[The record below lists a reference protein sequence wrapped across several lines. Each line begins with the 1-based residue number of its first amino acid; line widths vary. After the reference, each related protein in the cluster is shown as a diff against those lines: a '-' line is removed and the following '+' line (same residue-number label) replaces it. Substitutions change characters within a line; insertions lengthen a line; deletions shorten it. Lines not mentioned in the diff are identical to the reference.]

1 MYEILIHTRECPQGF
16 VFEGFL
22 DDNRPALFPSEQE
35 ARKYAS
41 DMSLAWRWNGY
52 CTIRKREEEK
62 AMDLEQK
69 QKILSDVKT
78 NLEDF
83 LYNTFVDI
91 PQTLGGDINEMH
103 EDILSTLLT
112 EIAKTHHKFYVDTE
126 ED

>member
-52 CTIRKREEEK
+52 CTIRKREVKSDELGTK
-62 AMDLEQK
+62 A
-69 QKILSDVKT
+69 
-78 NLEDF
+78 EDF
-83 LYNTFVDI
+83 VRGKNQ
-91 PQTLGGDINEMH
+91 P
-103 EDILSTLLT
+103 
-112 EIAKTHHKFYVDTE
+112 
-126 ED
+126 